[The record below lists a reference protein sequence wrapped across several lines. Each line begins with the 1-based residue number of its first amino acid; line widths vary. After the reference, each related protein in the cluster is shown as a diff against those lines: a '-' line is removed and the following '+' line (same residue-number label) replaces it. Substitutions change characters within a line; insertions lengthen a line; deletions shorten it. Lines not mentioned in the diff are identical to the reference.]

1 EPLSIFFI
9 FFEVLAN
16 LLGAWRIR
24 LLRLRVFVTTES
36 NL

>member
-24 LLRLRVFVTTES
+24 LLRLRE
-36 NL
+36 